1 MELKRVILSVVR
13 YHFIQVVLMRTS
25 AYLGKVAE
33 NTPFS
38 KESSKTIIEIVELQK
53 INIVLKLY
61 PPISYLP
68 ATCDY

>member
-1 MELKRVILSVVR
+1 
-13 YHFIQVVLMRTS
+13 MRTS